1 MSLIPKVQVDSK
13 RKIRKA
19 KYVAKLKD
27 ALKEYKNVLIVQVD
41 NVGSSQ
47 MQQVRLALRG
57 KAIVLM
63 GKNTIIRKIVREH
76 IPSNPNLENLLP
88 YVVGN
93 MGFVFTNGNL
103 NEIRKIVLEKKVP
116 AAAKSGTFAQNAVM
130 IPAGSTGLDPGQ
142 TAFFQALNIATK
154 IVKGAIEII
163 SDVEFLK
170 QGDKV
175 TSSHVALLD
184 KLNIRPFSYGFKVTD
199 VYENGNVYAASVL
212 DMSQDDLLAGF
223 FRGVRTLAA
232 VSAAVS
238 FPTVATIPFFLGTA
252 YRKLIAVSLATDY
265 TFEGSKQF
273 KEYLADP
280 SKFASAAPVA
290 SATASTAGG
299 AAKKEEEK
307 PKEKSEESEADMGF
321 SLFD

>member
-1 MSLIPKVQVDSK
+1 MSLIPVAHVESK

-19 KYVAKLKD
+19 KYVAKLNE
-27 ALKEYKNVLIVQVD
+27 AFKEYKNVLIVQVD

-57 KAIVLM
+57 KAVVLM
-63 GKNTIIRKIVREH
+63 GKNTIIRKIIREH

-93 MGFVFTNGNL
+93 MGFVFTNSNL

-116 AAAKSGTFAQNAVM
+116 AAAKAGTLAQNQVT

-163 SDVEFLK
+163 NDVEFLK
-170 QGDKV
+170 KNDKV

-199 VYENGNVYAASVL
+199 VYEDGNVYAADVL
-212 DMSQDDLLAGF
+212 DMSQDDLLQGF

-238 FPTVATIPFFLGTA
+238 FPTLATVPFFLGSA
-252 YRKLIAVSLATDY
+252 FRKLVAISLATDY
-265 TFEGSKQF
+265 TFEQSKQF

-280 SKFASAAPVA
+280 SKFASAAPAA
-290 SATASTAGG
+290 SAAAAGG
-299 AAKKEEEK
+299 AAAKEEEK

>member
-1 MSLIPKVQVDSK
+1 MSLIEKVKEKSK
-13 RKIRKA
+13 RKIRKE
-19 KYVAKLKD
+19 KYVAKLNE

-57 KAIVLM
+57 RAIVLM
-63 GKNTIIRKIVREH
+63 GKNTIIRKIIREH
-76 IPSNPNLENLLP
+76 IPSNPNLENLLQ
-88 YVVGN
+88 YVYGN
-93 MGFVFTNGNL
+93 MGFVFTNSNL
-103 NEIRKIVLEKKVP
+103 NEVRKVVLEKKVP
-116 AAAKSGTFAQNAVM
+116 AAAKAGTLAQNSVT

-154 IVKGAIEII
+154 IVKGAIEIV
-163 SDVEFLK
+163 SDVVFLK

-175 TSSHVALLD
+175 TLSHVALLD

-199 VYENGNVYAASVL
+199 VYEDGNCYSASVL
-212 DMSQDDLLAGF
+212 DMSQDDLLQTF

-238 FPTVATIPFFLGTA
+238 FPTLATVPFFLGSA
-252 YRKLIAVSLATDY
+252 YRKLIAVSLATDF
-265 TFEGSKQF
+265 TFEGSQKF
-273 KEYLADP
+273 KDYLADP
-280 SKFASAAPVA
+280 SKFASAAPAA
-290 SATASTAGG
+290 SAGG
-299 AAKKEEEK
+299 AAPAAAKEEEK
-307 PKEKSEESEADMGF
+307 PKEKSEESDADMGF